1 MAVFAIFVHFS
12 GNNARIFM
20 EKRKSSIIS
29 WLASMSEYKKGL
41 LGPGGGMHST
51 KGHSVL
57 LSARQLGTM
66 VWKEKEQK

>member
-1 MAVFAIFVHFS
+1 
-12 GNNARIFM
+12 M
-20 EKRKSSIIS
+20 EKRKSSVIS

-41 LGPGGGMHST
+41 LGPGGGMHSF